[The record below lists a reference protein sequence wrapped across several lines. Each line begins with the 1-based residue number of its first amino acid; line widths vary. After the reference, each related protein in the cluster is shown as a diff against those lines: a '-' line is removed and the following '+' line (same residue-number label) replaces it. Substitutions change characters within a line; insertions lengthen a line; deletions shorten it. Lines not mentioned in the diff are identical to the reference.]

1 MSHMSLTLIGLFI
14 AFLGFYFLLSQ
25 LKKHKKSF
33 NYRVLTALIGG
44 LVFGSL
50 IQLTLGNHSVVA
62 GEFSELISIFGSG
75 YIKLLQMIVIPLVF
89 VAMTASIMNV
99 EGNGSLSKIAPKII
113 GVLIVTVA
121 ISAIVGIASIY
132 VFNIDANSLVSVVGS
147 NSAIEAR
154 NNNLVSTQELMT
166 NNGLSE
172 LFLSIIP
179 SNIFE
184 MLTGAEKTSTLSTVL
199 FGMFLGFSVLQVKKR
214 KPEKVQGFIDF
225 INAAKE
231 VVLSMVREILKLTP
245 YGVFALMTTFMMT
258 NDLFALAEMGRFL
271 LASYSAIIVMFGI
284 HLVLVSLFGLSPKTF
299 AKKTWP
305 VLVFGF
311 GSRSSMAAIPLN
323 VETQTQRLGVD
334 EETANMS
341 ATFGTSIGQNGC
353 AGIYPAMLAIM
364 AAQVM
369 GIPVDFNFILQL
381 VAVIAIA
388 SFGIAGVGGGATF
401 AAVAVL
407 TIMGLDITI
416 VAILVSIEAL
426 IDMARTALNISGSML
441 SGVITAKRNGSLNT
455 TQYNAQSTTP
465 IQKES
470 EVSA

>member
-1 MSHMSLTLIGLFI
+1 MNPTFLTLTLLFI
-14 AFLGFYFLLSQ
+14 GFYALLNSF
-25 LKKHKKSF
+25 KKQKKTF
-33 NYRVLTALIGG
+33 NFRVLSALVGG
-44 LVFGSL
+44 LLFGGM
-50 IQLTLGNHSVVA
+50 IQLIFGFGNEATLSFA
-62 GEFSELISIFGSG
+62 ELISVFGKG

-89 VAMTASIMNV
+89 VAMIASIMNV
-99 EGNGSLSKIAPKII
+99 DGGGALSKIAPKII
-113 GVLIVTVA
+113 GILIVTVG
-121 ISAIVGIASIY
+121 ISAAVGVASIY
-132 VFNIDANSLVSVVGS
+132 LFGIDANALVSSMGT

-154 NNNLVSTQELMT
+154 GDALVSTQESMASS
-166 NNGLSE
+166 GLVG
-172 LFLSIIP
+172 LALSIIP
-179 SNIFE
+179 GNIFD
-184 MLTGAEKTSTLSTVL
+184 MLTGSQRTSTLSTVL
-199 FGMFLGFSVLQVKKR
+199 FGMFLGYSILQVKKR
-214 KPEKVQGFIDF
+214 KPEKVQSFIDF

-245 YGVFALMTTFMMT
+245 YGVFALMTNFMMS

-271 LASYSAIIVMFGI
+271 VASYVAITVMFGI
-284 HLVLVSLFGLSPKTF
+284 HLGMIALFGLSPITF
-299 AKKTWP
+299 AKKSWP

-323 VETQTQRLGVD
+323 VETQTQQLGVD

-369 GIPVDFNFILQL
+369 GISIDLSFLLQL
-381 VAVIAIA
+381 VVVIAIA

-407 TIMGLDITI
+407 TIMGLDITV

-441 SGVITAKRNGSLNT
+441 SGIITAKKNNT
-455 TQYNAQSTTP
+455 LDVAQYNAQVIPESAK
-465 IQKES
+465 KE
-470 EVSA
+470 VVIA

>member
-1 MSHMSLTLIGLFI
+1 MSFTLTGLFI
-14 AFLGFYFLLSQ
+14 AFLGFYFLLFQ

-50 IQLTLGNHSVVA
+50 IQLILGNGNSITGNFAEIISV
-62 GEFSELISIFGSG
+62 FGSG

-99 EGNGSLSKIAPKII
+99 EGNGSLSKIAPKVI
-113 GVLIVTVA
+113 GVLIFTVA
-121 ISAIVGIASIY
+121 IAALIGIASIY
-132 VFNIDANSLVSVVGS
+132 LFNIDANSLVTVIGS
-147 NSAIEAR
+147 NAAIETR
-154 NNNLVSTQELMT
+154 SNNLVSTQELMA

-172 LFLSIIP
+172 LILSIIP
-179 SNIFE
+179 ANIFE
-184 MLTGAEKTSTLSTVL
+184 MLTGSERTSTLSTVL

-225 INAAKE
+225 INSAKE

-271 LASYSAIIVMFGI
+271 LASYSAIIVMFGL
-284 HLVLVSLFGLSPKTF
+284 HLVLVSFFGLSPKTF

-369 GIPVDFNFILQL
+369 GIPIDFNFIVQL

-455 TQYNAQSTTP
+455 TQYNAQSIAP

-470 EVSA
+470 EISA

>member
-1 MSHMSLTLIGLFI
+1 MSLTLIGLFI

-225 INAAKE
+225 INSAKE

-416 VAILVSIEAL
+416 VAILISIEAL

-465 IQKES
+465 IQKKS

>member
-1 MSHMSLTLIGLFI
+1 MSVILITLIV
-14 AFLGFYFLLSQ
+14 AFLGFYAVLSR
-25 LKKHKKSF
+25 LKSRKKSF
-33 NYRVLTALIGG
+33 NYRVLSALVGG
-44 LVFGSL
+44 LLFGGA
-50 IQLTLGNHSVVA
+50 IQLILGTD
-62 GEFSELISIFGSG
+62 GEISAQFSDLISIFGNG

-89 VAMTASIMNV
+89 IAMTASIMNV
-99 EGNGSLSKIAPKII
+99 EGNSALSKIAPKII

-121 ISAIVGIASIY
+121 ISAVVGIASIY
-132 VFNIDANSLVSVVGS
+132 LFNIDANSLVNVMGT
-147 NSAIEAR
+147 NNAIEAR
-154 NNNLVSTQELMT
+154 SDTLLSTQELMS
-166 NNGLSE
+166 NNSLTS
-172 LFLSIIP
+172 LVLSIIP
-179 SNIFE
+179 TNIFE
-184 MLTGAEKTSTLSTVL
+184 MLTGVERTSTLSTVL
-199 FGMFLGFSVLQVKKR
+199 FGMFLGFSVLQVRKR
-214 KPEKVQGFIDF
+214 KPEKVQSFVDF
-225 INAAKE
+225 INATKE

-245 YGVFALMTTFMMT
+245 YGVFALMTKFMMT

-271 LASYSAIIVMFGI
+271 MASYAAIGVMFAI
-284 HLVLVSLFGLSPKTF
+284 HLALVALFGLSPKIF
-299 AKKTWP
+299 AKKIWP
-305 VLVFGF
+305 VLLFGF

-323 VETQTQRLGVD
+323 VDTQTQRLGVD

-369 GIPVDFNFILQL
+369 GITVDLSFILQL

-407 TIMGLDITI
+407 TIMGLDITV

-441 SGVITAKRNGSLNT
+441 SGVITAKRNDSLDVE
-455 TQYNAQSTTP
+455 QYNAQETLSNQDKP
-465 IQKES
+465 NNEI
-470 EVSA
+470 VA

>member
-1 MSHMSLTLIGLFI
+1 MSFTLIGLFI
-14 AFLGFYFLLSQ
+14 AFLGFYFLLFQ

-50 IQLTLGNHSVVA
+50 IQLILGNGNSINGNFAEIISV
-62 GEFSELISIFGSG
+62 FGSG

-99 EGNGSLSKIAPKII
+99 EGNGSLSKIAPKVI
-113 GVLIVTVA
+113 GVLIFTVA
-121 ISAIVGIASIY
+121 IAALIGIASIY
-132 VFNIDANSLVSVVGS
+132 LFNIDANSLVTIIGS
-147 NSAIEAR
+147 NAAIETR
-154 NNNLVSTQELMT
+154 SNNLVSTQELMA

-172 LFLSIIP
+172 LILSIIP
-179 SNIFE
+179 ANIFE
-184 MLTGAEKTSTLSTVL
+184 MLTGSERTSTLSTVL

-225 INAAKE
+225 INSAKE

-271 LASYSAIIVMFGI
+271 LASYSAIIVMFGL
-284 HLVLVSLFGLSPKTF
+284 HLVLVSFFGLSPKTF

-369 GIPVDFNFILQL
+369 GIPVDFNFIVQL
-381 VAVIAIA
+381 VVVIAIA

-455 TQYNAQSTTP
+455 TQYNAQSTIST
-465 IQKES
+465 QQES
-470 EVSA
+470 EISA

>member
-1 MSHMSLTLIGLFI
+1 MSFTFI
-14 AFLGFYFLLSQ
+14 ALSVLFFAFYVILSKF
-25 LKKHKKSF
+25 KKQKKTF
-33 NYRVLTALIGG
+33 NFRVLSALVGG
-44 LVFGSL
+44 LLFGGA
-50 IQLTLGNHSVVA
+50 IQLTLGFGNEAVNGFA
-62 GEFSELISIFGSG
+62 ELISVFGKG

-89 VAMTASIMNV
+89 VAMISSIMNV
-99 EGNGSLSKIAPKII
+99 EGGGALSRIAPKVI
-113 GVLIVTVA
+113 GVLIVTCGLSALIGVA
-121 ISAIVGIASIY
+121 AIYIFG
-132 VFNIDANSLVSVVGS
+132 IDAN
-147 NSAIEAR
+147 A
-154 NNNLVSTQELMT
+154 LVSTVGTSAAMDARGANLASTQESMA
-166 NNGLSE
+166 NNGLAS
-172 LFLSIIP
+172 LALSIIP
-179 SNIFE
+179 ANIFD
-184 MLTGAEKTSTLSTVL
+184 MLTGSERTSTLSTVL
-199 FGMFLGFSVLQVKKR
+199 FGMFLGYCILQVR
-214 KPEKVQGFIDF
+214 TRRPEKVQSFVDF

-271 LASYSAIIVMFGI
+271 VASYAAIFVMYAI
-284 HLVLVSLFGLSPKTF
+284 HIGMVAFTGLSPMQF
-299 AKKTWP
+299 VKKTWP

-323 VETQTQRLGVD
+323 VETQTQRMGID

-364 AAQVM
+364 SAQVM
-369 GIPVDFNFILQL
+369 GIPVDFAFIAQL

-407 TIMGLDITI
+407 TIMGLDITV

-441 SGVITAKRNGSLNT
+441 SGVLTAKKNGT
-455 TQYNAQSTTP
+455 MDEEAYNAEHANPSSD
-465 IQKES
+465 S
-470 EVSA
+470 EVVA

>member
-1 MSHMSLTLIGLFI
+1 MSLTLVVLSIVFV
-14 AFLGFYFLLSQ
+14 GFYFVLAR
-25 LKKHKKSF
+25 LKTQKRSF
-33 NYRVLTALIGG
+33 NYRVLSALVAGLLFGG
-44 LVFGSL
+44 V
-50 IQLTLGNHSVVA
+50 IQLGLGTGSDA
-62 GEFSELISIFGSG
+62 GIRFAELISIFGNG

-99 EGNGSLSKIAPKII
+99 EGNGALSKIAPKII

-132 VFNIDANSLVSVVGS
+132 LFDIDAKSLVHVVGT

-154 NNNLVSTQELMT
+154 SDKLLSTQELMT
-166 NNGLSE
+166 NNGLTS
-172 LFLSIIP
+172 LVLSVIP
-179 SNIFE
+179 TNIFQ
-184 MLTGAEKTSTLSTVL
+184 MLTGSERTSTLSTVL
-199 FGMFLGFSVLQVKKR
+199 FGMFLGYSILQVKKR
-214 KPEKVQGFIDF
+214 KPEKVQSFVDF

-245 YGVFALMTTFMMT
+245 YGVFALMTKFMMT

-271 LASYSAIIVMFGI
+271 LASYVAIGVMFII
-284 HLVLVSLFGLSPKTF
+284 HLILVALFGLSPKTF
-299 AKKTWP
+299 AKKSWP

-369 GIPVDFNFILQL
+369 GIPVDISFIVQL
-381 VAVIAIA
+381 IAVIAIA

-407 TIMGLDITI
+407 TIMGLDITV

-441 SGVITAKRNGSLNT
+441 SGVITAKRNGSLDI
-455 TQYNAQSTTP
+455 TQYNADSHVATTENS
-465 IQKES
+465 K
-470 EVSA
+470 VAV

>member
-1 MSHMSLTLIGLFI
+1 MSISFI
-14 AFLGFYFLLSQ
+14 ALSALFFGFYALLATF
-25 LKKHKKSF
+25 KKKKKTF
-33 NYRVLTALIGG
+33 NFRVLSALAAGLLFGG
-44 LVFGSL
+44 AIQMVFGV
-50 IQLTLGNHSVVA
+50 GNTITVGFA
-62 GEFSELISIFGSG
+62 ELISLFGKG

-89 VAMTASIMNV
+89 VAMISSIMNV
-99 EGNGSLSKIAPKII
+99 EGNGALSKIAPKII
-113 GVLIVTVA
+113 GVLIVAVA
-121 ISAIVGIASIY
+121 ISAAVGIASVY
-132 VFNIDANSLVSVVGS
+132 LFGIDANALVSAVGT
-147 NSAIEAR
+147 NNAIEAR
-154 NNNLVSTQELMT
+154 GDSLLATQDAMANT
-166 NNGLSE
+166 GLTG
-172 LFLSIIP
+172 LALSIIP
-179 SNIFE
+179 TNIFE
-184 MLTGAEKTSTLSTVL
+184 MLTGSERTSTLSTVL
-199 FGMFLGFSVLQVKKR
+199 FGMFLGYSVLQVKKR
-214 KPEKVQGFIDF
+214 KPEKVENFVSF
-225 INAAKE
+225 INSAKE

-245 YGVFALMTTFMMT
+245 YGVFALMTSFMMT

-271 LASYSAIIVMFGI
+271 LASYVAIGAMFVI
-284 HLVLVSLFGLSPKTF
+284 HFILVAVFGLSPITF
-299 AKKTWP
+299 MKKTWP

-369 GIPVDFNFILQL
+369 GVPVDISFILQL
-381 VAVIAIA
+381 IVVIAIA

-407 TIMGLDITI
+407 TIMGLDITV

-441 SGVITAKRNGSLNT
+441 SGVLTSKTNGSLDIE
-455 TQYNAQSTTP
+455 QYAAD
-465 IQKES
+465 
-470 EVSA
+470 SATATSDEIAA